1 MSGEREKIRPQYEAH
16 GVAGFYEQFGATYS
30 NPHEPQIKMLLEK
43 LIPDWSLD
51 LSSVLDL
58 ACGSGE
64 VSSVILNH
72 GGQVTGIDPFTFEAY
87 QKRTGLEAEQFSFED
102 IANGVLENRRF
113 SLIVCSFALHL
124 VEASRL
130 PTVAFQLAQIANTL
144 LILTPHK
151 RPNLKAE
158 WGWSLESELLETRV
172 RARLYRTSNAV
183 RLYRTA
189 NPVRLY
195 RTANPVRLYRKA

>member
-16 GVAGFYEQFGATYS
+16 GVAGFYGQFGATYS
-30 NPHEPQIKMLLEK
+30 NPHEPQIRVLLERV
-43 LIPDWSLD
+43 IAEWSLD

-64 VSSVILNH
+64 VSSVILKH
-72 GGQVTGIDPFTFEAY
+72 DGMVTGIDPFTFEAF
-87 QKRTGLEAEQFSFED
+87 QKRTGLEAERFSFED
-102 IANGVLENRRF
+102 IAEGALEGRRF

-130 PTVAFQLAQIANTL
+130 PTVAFRLAQVAETL

-151 RPNLKAE
+151 RPNLKTE
-158 WGWSLESELLETRV
+158 WGWSLESEVLETRV
-172 RARLYRTSNAV
+172 RARLYRTSD
-183 RLYRTA
+183 
-189 NPVRLY
+189 PVRL
-195 RTANPVRLYRKA
+195 

>member
-1 MSGEREKIRPQYEAH
+1 MPDEREKIRPQYEAH
-16 GVAGFYEQFGATYS
+16 GVTGFYQQFGATYS
-30 NPHEPQIKMLLEK
+30 NPHEAQIKILLER

-51 LSSVLDL
+51 LSRVLDL

-64 VSSVILNH
+64 VSSVILEH
-72 GGQVTGIDPFTFEAY
+72 GGTVTAIDPFTFEAY
-87 QKRTGLEAEQFSFED
+87 HARTGLEAERWSFED
-102 IANGVLENRRF
+102 IANGVLENQKF

-130 PTVAFQLAQIANTL
+130 PTIAFQLAQIADTL

-158 WGWSLESELLETRV
+158 WGWNLEAEVLETRV
-172 RARLYRTSNAV
+172 RARLYSRV
-183 RLYRTA
+183 
-189 NPVRLY
+189 
-195 RTANPVRLYRKA
+195 

>member
-1 MSGEREKIRPQYEAH
+1 MPDERDKIRPQYEAH
-16 GVAGFYEQFGATYS
+16 GVTGFYEQFGATYS
-30 NPHEPQIKMLLEK
+30 NPHEPQIKVLLEM
-43 LIPDWSLD
+43 LISAWSLD

-64 VSSVILNH
+64 ISSVILEH
-72 GGQVTGIDPFTFEAY
+72 GGRVTGIDPFTFEAY

-102 IANGVLENRRF
+102 IANGALEHRRF

-124 VEASRL
+124 VEVSRL
-130 PTVAFQLAQIANTL
+130 PTVAFQLARISDAL

-158 WGWSLESELLETRV
+158 WGWNLGSEVLEARV
-172 RARLYRTSNAV
+172 RARLYR
-183 RLYRTA
+183 
-189 NPVRLY
+189 
-195 RTANPVRLYRKA
+195 KA

>member
-1 MSGEREKIRPQYEAH
+1 MPDEREKIRPQYEAH

-30 NPHEPQIKMLLEK
+30 NPHEPQIKTLLEK
-43 LIPDWSLD
+43 LFPAWSLD

-64 VSSVILNH
+64 VSSVILSH
-72 GGQVTGIDPFTFEAY
+72 GGNVTGIDPFTFEAF
-87 QKRTGLEAEQFSFED
+87 QQRTGLEAERYSFED
-102 IANGVLENRRF
+102 IAEGGLENRRF

-130 PTVAFQLAQIANTL
+130 PRVAFQLAQIADTL

-151 RPNLKAE
+151 RPNLNAQ
-158 WGWSLESELLETRV
+158 WGWKLESEVLEARV
-172 RARLYRTSNAV
+172 RARLYR
-183 RLYRTA
+183 
-189 NPVRLY
+189 
-195 RTANPVRLYRKA
+195 KA

>member
-1 MSGEREKIRPQYEAH
+1 MQDEREKIRPQYEAH

-30 NPHEPQIKMLLEK
+30 NPHEAQIKVLLER
-43 LIPDWSLD
+43 LIQEWSLD

-64 VSSVILNH
+64 VSSVILSH
-72 GGQVTGIDPFTFEAY
+72 GGVVTGIDPFTFEAF

-102 IANGVLENRRF
+102 IADGVLEGRRF

-124 VEASRL
+124 VEVSRL
-130 PTVAFQLAQIANTL
+130 PTVAFQLAQVAETL

-151 RPNLKAE
+151 RPNLKRE
-158 WGWSLESELLETRV
+158 WGWELEAEVLEARV
-172 RARLYRTSNAV
+172 RARLYRTSN
-183 RLYRTA
+183 
-189 NPVRLY
+189 
-195 RTANPVRLYRKA
+195 PVRLYRKA